1 MSANSPHSSAA
12 GGSSDGSTAGAT
24 ALSEAL
30 VSLDHALARDVGL
43 VGGKAAA
50 LGRVRTAGLPTA
62 PGLVV
67 TTKADVARITADP
80 VRFAAAVRERLG
92 DGPLI
97 ARSSSVAED
106 SAEQSMAG
114 RFDTIPDLV
123 TADDLADAVR
133 TVVGSGA
140 RVAAEDGLT
149 EVPAV
154 AVLIQPMLEARFGG
168 VCFAAEPVSGR
179 VDRKF
184 AVTSSAGPDAIV
196 SGRVAGV
203 RHLLDST
210 GQLLHREGDND
221 WEANLD
227 RRRRRELSWLVD
239 RLGQLFGGPQDVEF
253 LEDLTGRFVVLQ
265 SRPVTTELRG
275 TPIGPIYGT
284 GPVAETFPERL
295 SSLELDLWV
304 PPLRD
309 GLREALRITS
319 MATRAELRTR
329 PLAIVHDGRV
339 ALDLELVGALP
350 RRKTWRSR
358 VDPRPLSRRARA
370 TWRVGQLRAALPSI
384 ARELVG
390 TTDDALAAAGSL
402 TDLSDR
408 QLVGVLQR
416 GRTALRSL
424 HGHEVLIGLL
434 SGRATST
441 LTGLSVALRALVA
454 ARQQG
459 LTDDEVLARSPV
471 VLALTGPRID
481 GVELPTTTPSMP
493 PPLPSEATG
502 DEAAILREA
511 LRIRVRWTQEL
522 MARAARELGRRLVA
536 RGVLNDELAIM
547 DLGFDDVAALG
558 TGAAVARQRNVVEPF
573 AGRRSSTR
581 LPVRFRFDADDRVVA
596 VIEPG
601 QGQGVGAG
609 GGVGSGPV
617 TFDADN
623 PETGAV
629 LVVDEL
635 RPALAPVIGRLAAL
649 VAETGS
655 PLAHVA
661 ILAREANVPTVVG
674 VTGLMRTLEEGRHVE
689 VDGDAGTV
697 RPSPSQSDSDE
708 GSDEK
713 PDGRHDTKP
722 DNRPDKRRAH
732 S

>member
-1 MSANSPHSSAA
+1 M
-12 GGSSDGSTAGAT
+12 
-24 ALSEAL
+24 ALE
-30 VSLDHALARDVGL
+30 HALARDVSL
-43 VGGKAAA
+43 VGAKAAA
-50 LGRVRTAGLPTA
+50 LARVRTARLPTA

-67 TTKADVARITADP
+67 TTRADIDRVTADP
-80 VRFAAAVRERLG
+80 DRFAAIVRERLG
-92 DGPLI
+92 DGPWI

-106 SAEQSMAG
+106 SAEHSMAG

-123 TADDLADAVR
+123 DADALAAAVR
-133 TVVGSGA
+133 TVAGSGA
-140 RVAAEDGLT
+140 RVAAEDTLDD
-149 EVPAV
+149 VPAV

-203 RHLLDST
+203 RHLLDSS
-210 GQLLHREGDND
+210 GGLLHREGDRD
-221 WEANLD
+221 WAAILD
-227 RRRRRELSWLVD
+227 RRRRRELNWLVD

-253 LEDLTGRFVVLQ
+253 LEDLGGRFVVLQ

-275 TPIGPIYGT
+275 SPIGPIYGT

-295 SSLELDLWV
+295 SPLEIDLWV

-309 GLREALRITS
+309 GLREALKIT
-319 MATRAELRTR
+319 ATASRAELRSR
-329 PLAIVHDGRV
+329 PLVVVHDGRV

-350 RRKTWRSR
+350 RPKTWIGRI
-358 VDPRPLSRRARA
+358 DPRPFSRRARA
-370 TWRVGQLRAALPSI
+370 TWRLGQLRAALPAI

-402 TDLSDR
+402 EGLSNR
-408 QLVGVLQR
+408 QLVGVLHR

-434 SGRATST
+434 SGRAAST

-459 LTDDEVLARSPV
+459 LADEEILARSPV
-471 VLALTGPRID
+471 VLALAGPRID
-481 GVELPTTTPSMP
+481 GVELPTGTPAMP

-511 LRIRVRWTQEL
+511 LRIRIRWVQEL
-522 MARAARELGRRLVA
+522 MARAARELGRRLA
-536 RGVLNDELAIM
+536 ERGHLAGELAIM

-558 TGAAVARQRNVVEPF
+558 TGAAVVRRNDGSEPF
-573 AGRRSSTR
+573 AGRRSTRR
-581 LPVRFRFDADDRVVA
+581 LPVRFRFDAEGRVVA

-609 GGVGSGPV
+609 GGTGFGPV
-617 TFDADN
+617 TFDADD
-623 PETGAV
+623 PAPGSV

-635 RPALAPVIGRLAAL
+635 RPALAPVIGRLAGL

-661 ILAREANVPTVVG
+661 ILAREASVPTVVG
-674 VTGLMRTLEEGRHVE
+674 VTGVMRSYEEGRVIE
-689 VDGDAGTV
+689 IDGDDGTV
-697 RPSPSQSDSDE
+697 RPRAQSDTELDDESSDGPPE
-708 GSDEK
+708 
-713 PDGRHDTKP
+713 
-722 DNRPDKRRAH
+722 RRVR